1 MTTRFS
7 KIKKTMCAALSLVM
21 ILPFGTGMFD
31 TALALNEPKETQ
43 LYEFFDNFED
53 KIKEKVWDR
62 NSLDGYYS
70 RAITMNDNTV
80 TDSVNLWGVNDNSIG
95 LDTTTAANS
104 RAALLGKGATLE
116 KYFGRMLDSGK
127 VHISYDLKAV
137 NNTSYD
143 MNTILSVR
151 TGGDNHNPGVYN
163 GWLTTLSGIDCT
175 TSDKRKVW
183 LPDNFGKDNA
193 EDRENGIREIYD
205 KKYHKYDIWIDYDN
219 NTVSAYMDGTVLRE
233 NQQIADGI
241 DFSLKGLQLNN
252 DIPDYTFHGQ
262 ALVESGEFQYLFSQS
277 GYVMVDNL
285 LIDNYALSDEKQTFG
300 GIKLYSD
307 GTDKLTKDGGEINLI
322 FGEYMNMLDVDAKNY
337 QAKNLSTGEI
347 FNPISVQK
355 VDNSTA
361 KVKLT
366 FGALSGGKYEL
377 SYIGTNY
384 GECSESDVTGKVEFT
399 ITSAQKTDLSQP
411 YYYMNEDFN
420 DYSGGR
426 PAGWQ
431 ALDEG
436 YKNSEYKYTDYVAS
450 ARADTNTKD
459 NSSAMKMERLI
470 ADGAD
475 KDMEYYYPFGETMTT
490 EERAVVEFDVKHKGG
505 GWTMGL
511 VQNLDAATNEYD
523 IRMNTLCGMKTGGTT
538 LNANTKGYDGENHS
552 MTKNSSGETIFANEN
567 SINKNTLGFWRGYR
581 DKVDESNSSYGKY
594 VSVVGNLVQDEWT
607 HIKAEINFADGTYKF
622 TIGDSEPVTVKMSQ
636 MNRYRRG
643 NYHQNYL
650 YGIAG
655 LRFTRLASTADV
667 TDNSVSVDNIK
678 VYKPTSYNA
687 DRNYN
692 SAVYEVHEDGDED
705 AKSTISNNNQWW
717 LVDTNRT
724 LDETGY
730 AHSYMSDEKAFMLDD
745 TFKRAFGTI
754 KTYGKGDGD
763 QSVKLK
769 NTSNVYNNFVA
780 STYLDRPLKA
790 GKNAVIE
797 FDALSDSGCRWYLY
811 ALNKENMNAYSENST
826 TGRGGA
832 AAYWYNNYIYNKLL
846 GFGKDIADGKGS
858 LKIAGVGVEDVLRDV
873 TDSDGNPIKYDVN
886 KWYHYRLFIEPQNKD
901 MSYITVE
908 VTDKDSNTTVTSQKI
923 STDKGTKTW
932 VKNDLFASD
941 IYGIGLGMQ
950 DAASNSYAYFDNL
963 KVYQADE
970 NGTVVAD
977 NPEIL
982 GVTVNNYGGKNTR
995 YSVSDSETP
1004 TITTAAKSIS
1014 VDFSYPI
1021 ADSVDT
1027 LNKKIGI
1034 TRADSTSAVEYTTEI
1049 SADKKTVTFAFS
1061 DLLAQG
1067 TKLNLFIKP
1076 FIGFEGVTGG
1086 SRLDDAYQRQIIVG
1100 DGSAETETAI
1110 TDFNLYQLEP
1120 ATDATAN
1127 RPAADAVW
1135 VKAYDLSKITD
1146 ASTQLKLVVKGVDST
1161 KNTDFFVI
1169 GGWYA
1174 DEPGTQL
1181 KYADIQQ
1188 TFKSD
1193 AIDFTKELTFAE
1205 GTEISAMYKAFL
1217 WNTETMKPWTKNCVV
1232 KSKQ

>member
-1 MTTRFS
+1 MTARFN
-7 KIKKTMCAALSLVM
+7 KIKKTMCSALSLAM
-21 ILPFGTGMFD
+21 ILPFGTGAFD
-31 TALALNEPKETQ
+31 TVSALGEPKETQ

-53 KIKEKVWDR
+53 KVKEKVWDR

-70 RAITMNDNTV
+70 GAITMNDNTV

-163 GWLTTLSGIDCT
+163 GWLTTLSGIDCA

-193 EDRENGIREIYD
+193 ENRENGIREISD

-241 DFSLKGLQLNN
+241 DFSLKGLQFNN
-252 DIPDYTFHGQ
+252 DMPGYTFHGQ

-347 FNPISVQK
+347 FNPSSVQK
-355 VDNSTA
+355 VDSSTA

-366 FGALSGGKYEL
+366 FVALSGGKYEL
-377 SYIGTNY
+377 SYVGRNY
-384 GECSESDVTGKVEFT
+384 GVCSESNVTGKVEFT
-399 ITSAQKTDLSQP
+399 IASAKKTDLSQP

-420 DYSGGR
+420 DYGGGR

-450 ARADTNTKD
+450 AKTDTNTKD

-511 VQNLDAATNEYD
+511 VQNLDAATNYYD
-523 IRMNTLCGMKTGGTT
+523 IRMNTLCGMKVGGTT
-538 LNANTKGYDGENHS
+538 LNTNIKGY
-552 MTKNSSGETIFANEN
+552 NEVVGDN
-567 SINKNTLGFWRGYR
+567 GKMNFNRGNR
-581 DKVDESNSSYGKY
+581 HLVDETNEY
-594 VSVVGNLVQDEWT
+594 VKEVGNLTGEAWT
-607 HIKAEINFADGTYKF
+607 HVKVEINFGDGTYKF
-622 TIGDSEPVTVKMSQ
+622 TIGEGDSKIENTIRTKLG
-636 MNRYRRG
+636 RYRRG
-643 NYHQNYL
+643 NYYQNYL

-667 TDNSVSVDNIK
+667 MDNSVSVDNIK

-692 SAVYEVHEDGDED
+692 SELYDKLTDYDEE
-705 AKSTISNNNQWW
+705 KMSTISWNNQWW
-717 LVDTNRT
+717 TVDAKRN
-724 LDETGY
+724 L
-730 AHSYMSDEKAFMLDD
+730 SSDAGEGEKAFMLDSL
-745 TFKRAFGTI
+745 FYRAFGLT
-754 KTYGKGDGD
+754 KTHKRDNGD
-763 QSVKLK
+763 QSVQLK
-769 NTSNVYNNFVA
+769 NTGDNYNGYVA

-797 FDALSDSGCRWYLY
+797 FDALGGSGCKWYLY
-811 ALNKENMNAYSENST
+811 ALNKENMNAYPENSRT
-826 TGRGGA
+826 NRGGTVTDSI
-832 AAYWYNNYIYNKLL
+832 WYKNYIYNKLI

-858 LKIAGVGVEDVLRDV
+858 IKIAGVGVEDVLTDV
-873 TDSDGNPIKYDVN
+873 IDSTDNAIKYNFD
-886 KWYHYRLFIEPQNKD
+886 KWYHYKLFIEPQD
-901 MSYITVE
+901 SDRSYITVE
-908 VTDKDSNTTVTSQKI
+908 VTDKDSDTTVTSQKI
-923 STDKGTKTW
+923 STDKSTKPW

-941 IYGIGLGMQ
+941 IYGIGLGMEG
-950 DAASNSYAYFDNL
+950 ASSNSYAYFDNL
-963 KVYQADE
+963 KVYQADKD
-970 NGTVVAD
+970 GAAVVD

-995 YSVSDSETP
+995 YSVSDSQTP
-1004 TITTAAKSIS
+1004 IITTAAKSIL

-1086 SRLDDAYQRQIIVG
+1086 SRLDNAYQRQITVG
-1100 DGSAETETAI
+1100 DGSSETETAI

-1120 ATDATAN
+1120 AAEATAN

-1146 ASTQLKLVVKGVDST
+1146 ASKQLKLVVKGVDST

-1174 DEPGTQL
+1174 DKSGTQL

-1193 AIDFTKELTFAE
+1193 AIDFTKELTFAA
-1205 GTEISAMYKAFL
+1205 GTEVSPMYKAFL